1 MKMSTG
7 RIFEKFSFL
16 DDVVG
21 VPLILRVCVCE
32 LVFSEVV

>member
-1 MKMSTG
+1 MSTG

-21 VPLILRVCVCE
+21 VPLICGCVCE
-32 LVFSEVV
+32 LDFQ